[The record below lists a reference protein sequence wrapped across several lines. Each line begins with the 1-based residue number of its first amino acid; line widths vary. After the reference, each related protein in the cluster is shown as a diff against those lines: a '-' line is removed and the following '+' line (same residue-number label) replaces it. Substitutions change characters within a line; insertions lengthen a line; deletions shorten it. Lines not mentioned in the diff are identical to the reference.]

1 MALGRLGAGGLRVG
15 GKLPPM
21 RPVGRLMLSGGLA
34 VLAEDPATLALG
46 EPAPDSFSLASG
58 K

>member
-1 MALGRLGAGGLRVG
+1 
-15 GKLPPM
+15 M